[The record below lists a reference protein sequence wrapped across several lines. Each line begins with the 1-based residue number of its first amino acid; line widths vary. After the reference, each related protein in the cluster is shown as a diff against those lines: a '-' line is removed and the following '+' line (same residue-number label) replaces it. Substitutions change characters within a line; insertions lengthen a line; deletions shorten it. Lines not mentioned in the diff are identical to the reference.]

1 MEIGRRQFIAA
12 GTYGLAGLVASNVS
26 QMKPDEIRKHQLDL
40 DIRLKEFRA
49 VIEQYIIKTSQQ

>member
-1 MEIGRRQFIAA
+1 
-12 GTYGLAGLVASNVS
+12 
-26 QMKPDEIRKHQLDL
+26 MKPDEIRKHQLDL